1 MRIKLQDNIRNCGLC
16 CLQSMHKKYFKK
28 WIDINF
34 LSQEV
39 NYSDKGISINELIRL
54 GKTIG
59 LILEPLKGN
68 YQSFLKLKNT
78 EPMILLLKNNGY
90 FHYVILQKR
99 TENYFVLL
107 DPAKG
112 RIILTINELEQQFT
126 GILIKISP
134 IKGFQYSHYEK
145 SVIDLDLIS
154 IKKYFFIFILS
165 LILQAT
171 FFASSFYFKLI
182 IDKVWGFANYE
193 FLFKLTI
200 IFIWINIV
208 KILASFLINL
218 LKKRIVLK
226 IWRNLLEQIYEKI
239 MFCQLKN
246 KENLNIGEF
255 IQRIE
260 SVPVVA
266 NFQTNIFILISI
278 NSICSLAMIVIMNFI
293 SWRLFLIGFSFI
305 FSNFLI
311 SFIFK
316 NKLKR
321 FYNYSINQNIEIM
334 NKNIEIFNNFI
345 ESKNSSNQKYNF
357 EIYQRKI
364 DTFFKL
370 NNKFLNKNNI
380 RAILKQAIQNFS
392 NLMIIFIGSYLS
404 IKTSLTLGN
413 LLLFTS
419 FFSYLNSPIETI
431 IEIMYSWETNQIFV
445 SKIRSILDWKD
456 EEEDSYIFNE
466 KIEKIEFFNVGLSKG
481 NKKIINNLSFDST
494 SHMIL
499 SGKNGSGKTTI
510 YKLIYK
516 LYKPN
521 TGEIFINEKNLSY
534 FNSNSWRNH
543 VFINNNDLNLRNDTI
558 LSIITNNE
566 PYRVERFCYNFQ
578 KYNLEQIFKRFN
590 LYLDRTIL
598 RSDTELSSGQKQ
610 LINIMSLFTKKYKLI
625 LLDEAFENI
634 ENEAFDL
641 LKLAIKEVQDEAFFI
656 EISHNNKFIKN
667 GKEIK
672 LI

>member
-1 MRIKLQDNIRNCGLC
+1 
-16 CLQSMHKKYFKK
+16 MHKKYFKK